1 MKLIKAYLDL
11 GGILL
16 LSILATALLFYMKD
30 VVTRLWKR

>member
-1 MKLIKAYLDL
+1 MTLFKVYLEF

-16 LSILATALLFYMKD
+16 LSMLATALLFYMKD